1 MTLRY
6 ASNELRTGESRLSG
20 SGRMLDTAA
29 AKLYAVAGEQSGV
42 T

>member
-6 ASNELRTGESRLSG
+6 ASTELRTGESRLSG
-20 SGRMLDTAA
+20 RERMLDTAA
-29 AKLYAVAGEQSGV
+29 KFYAVAGEESGV

>member
-1 MTLRY
+1 MNLRY

-20 SGRMLDTAA
+20 SELMLDTA
-29 AKLYAVAGEQSGV
+29 AKLYAVAGERSEV

>member
-6 ASNELRTGESRLSG
+6 ASTELRTGESRLSG
-20 SGRMLDTAA
+20 RERMLDAA
-29 AKLYAVAGEQSGV
+29 AKLYAVADEQGEV